1 MLRGGNRAMERVDE
15 IQAALHSQPVD
26 VVIQN
31 GLHEHLDFLQYR
43 LIDVTREIGA
53 AFFGQKPAEAL
64 AEQ

>member
-1 MLRGGNRAMERVDE
+1 
-15 IQAALHSQPVD
+15 